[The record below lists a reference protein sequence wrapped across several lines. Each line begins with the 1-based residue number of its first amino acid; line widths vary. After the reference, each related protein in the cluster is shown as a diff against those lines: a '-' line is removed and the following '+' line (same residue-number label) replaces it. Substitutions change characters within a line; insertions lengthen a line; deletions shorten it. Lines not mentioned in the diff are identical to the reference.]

1 MGWLGSRRRLG
12 VGGVRWARV
21 EGVGKGGGL
30 RGDGR
35 SDGRSKRRRKGVD
48 RGETLGQTEGR
59 QRKGSGVG
67 REERETRGI

>member
-30 RGDGR
+30 GGDGR
-35 SDGRSKRRRKGVD
+35 SDGRSKRRRKGGIVAGRWGER
-48 RGETLGQTEGR
+48 RGRE
-59 QRKGSGVG
+59 RKGSGVG
-67 REERETRGI
+67 REEREAREI

>member
-35 SDGRSKRRRKGVD
+35 SDGRSKRRRKGGD
-48 RGETLGQTEGR
+48 RGGTLGRAEGE
-59 QRKGSGVG
+59 GEEGIGG
-67 REERETRGI
+67 REGEERG

>member
-21 EGVGKGGGL
+21 EGVGKGGRL

-35 SDGRSKRRRKGVD
+35 SDGRSKRRRKGGD
-48 RGETLGQTEGR
+48 RGGTLGRAEGE
-59 QRKGSGVG
+59 GEEGIGG
-67 REERETRGI
+67 REGGERG

>member
-35 SDGRSKRRRKGVD
+35 TDGRSKRRRKGGD
-48 RGETLGQTEGR
+48 RGETLGQTEGE
-59 QRKGSGVG
+59 GEEGIGG
-67 REERETRGI
+67 REGEERLG

>member
-35 SDGRSKRRRKGVD
+35 SDGRSKRRRKGGD
-48 RGETLGQTEGR
+48 RGETLGQTEREG
-59 QRKGSGVG
+59 GEGIGG
-67 REERETRGI
+67 REGEERD